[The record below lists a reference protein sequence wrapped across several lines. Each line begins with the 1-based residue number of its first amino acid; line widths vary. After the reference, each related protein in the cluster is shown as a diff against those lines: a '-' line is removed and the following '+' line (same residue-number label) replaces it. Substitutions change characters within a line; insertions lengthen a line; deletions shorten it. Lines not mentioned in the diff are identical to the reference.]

1 MQSVTNL
8 TAVCLDTKS
17 DSEIVLHEVSFD
29 LDTDGVVESIVK
41 QMYARDPMDAI
52 DTILRRYS

>member
-17 DSEIVLHEVSFD
+17 DDEIVLHEVSFD

-41 QMYARDPMDAI
+41 QMYARDPMNAI